1 MFDNLDNPV
10 ESEIEQIKSSLQ
22 IESQINYGQV
32 FQIECSK
39 LVPLLHKFRAPNL
52 IWNMINYLSF
62 ILEKN
67 IE

>member
-32 FQIECSK
+32 F
-39 LVPLLHKFRAPNL
+39 
-52 IWNMINYLSF
+52 
-62 ILEKN
+62 
-67 IE
+67 